1 MESLK
6 ASLTSAPILVAA
18 EQGESLLL
26 YIVASNH
33 VVSATLIVERE
44 EPGHPLKVQRPVYFV
59 GEVLADTKVRYP

>member
-6 ASLTSAPILVAA
+6 ASLTSAPILVAP

-33 VVSATLIVERE
+33 VVSAALVIKRE
-44 EPGHPLKVQRPVYFV
+44 ESGHPLKVQRLVYFI
-59 GEVLADTKVRYP
+59 GEVLTDTKICYP